1 MIYTLDQH
9 SVKTAGDNFYIAPNA
24 TVLGQVELG
33 EDVSVW
39 FGAVI
44 RGDVEKIIIGK
55 GSNIQ
60 DLSVLHVDPGSPIII
75 GENVTVGH
83 KVMLHG
89 CTIGNNSL
97 IGINSVIL
105 NGAQVGNNC
114 LIGANTLIAEG
125 KEIPD
130 GSLVMGSPAKIIR
143 TLSEEQQ
150 ARLVMSAEIYVK
162 NFKRFKAEMQADQ
175 KN

>member
-9 SVKTAGDNFYIAPNA
+9 KVKTAGDNFYIAPNA

-105 NGAQVGNNC
+105 NNVEIGNNC
-114 LIGANTLIAEG
+114 LIGANTLLTEG
-125 KEIPD
+125 TKIPD
-130 GSLVMGSPAKIIR
+130 NSLVMGSPGKVKKEVDENLKIILA
-143 TLSEEQQ
+143 TQ
-150 ARLVMSAEIYVK
+150 
-162 NFKRFKAEMQADQ
+162 
-175 KN
+175 

>member
-9 SVKTAGDNFYIAPNA
+9 KVKTAGDNFYIAPNA

-105 NGAQVGNNC
+105 NNVEIGNNC
-114 LIGANTLIAEG
+114 LIGANTLLTEG
-125 KEIPD
+125 TKIPD
-130 GSLVMGSPAKIIR
+130 NSLVMGSPGKVKKEVDENLKIN
-143 TLSEEQQ
+143 T
-150 ARLVMSAEIYVK
+150 
-162 NFKRFKAEMQADQ
+162 
-175 KN
+175 

>member
-105 NGAQVGNNC
+105 NNVEIGNNC
-114 LIGANTLIAEG
+114 LIGANTLLTEG
-125 KEIPD
+125 TKIPD
-130 GSLVMGSPAKIIR
+130 NSLVMGSPGKVKKEVDENLKII
-143 TLSEEQQ
+143 LK
-150 ARLVMSAEIYVK
+150 ASAEHYVE
-162 NFKRFKAEMQADQ
+162 NGKRFKSGLKEE
-175 KN
+175 N

>member
-105 NGAQVGNNC
+105 NNVEIGNNC
-114 LIGANTLIAEG
+114 LIGANTLLTEG
-125 KEIPD
+125 TKIPD
-130 GSLVMGSPAKIIR
+130 NSLVMGSPG
-143 TLSEEQQ
+143 
-150 ARLVMSAEIYVK
+150 
-162 NFKRFKAEMQADQ
+162 
-175 KN
+175 

>member
-9 SVKTAGDNFYIAPNA
+9 RVKTVGDNFYVAPNA
-24 TVLGQVELG
+24 TVIGQVELG

-105 NGAQVGNNC
+105 NNVEIGNNC
-114 LIGANTLIAEG
+114 LIGANTLLTEG
-125 KEIPD
+125 TKIPD
-130 GSLVMGSPAKIIR
+130 NSLVMGSPGKVKKELDENLKII
-143 TLSEEQQ
+143 LKGAPEH
-150 ARLVMSAEIYVK
+150 
-162 NFKRFKAEMQADQ
+162 
-175 KN
+175 

>member
-105 NGAQVGNNC
+105 NNVEIGNNC
-114 LIGANTLIAEG
+114 LIGANTLLTEG
-125 KEIPD
+125 TKIPD
-130 GSLVMGSPAKIIR
+130 NSLVMGSPGKVRKEVDENLKII
-143 TLSEEQQ
+143 LKG
-150 ARLVMSAEIYVK
+150 SAEHNVE
-162 NFKRFKAEMQADQ
+162 NGKRFKSGLKEE
-175 KN
+175 N

>member
-9 SVKTAGDNFYIAPNA
+9 SVKTVGDNFYIAPNA

-105 NGAQVGNNC
+105 NNVEIGNNC
-114 LIGANTLIAEG
+114 LIGANTLLTEG
-125 KEIPD
+125 TKIPD
-130 GSLVMGSPAKIIR
+130 NSLVMG
-143 TLSEEQQ
+143 LS
-150 ARLVMSAEIYVK
+150 LIHI
-162 NFKRFKAEMQADQ
+162 
-175 KN
+175 

>member
-9 SVKTAGDNFYIAPNA
+9 SVKTVGDNFYIAPNA

-33 EDVSVW
+33 ENASVW
-39 FGAVI
+39 FGAVV
-44 RGDVEKIIIGK
+44 RGDVEKIFIGK

-60 DLSVLHVDPGSPIII
+60 DLSVLHVDPGCPIEI

-89 CTIGNNSL
+89 CKIGNNSL

-105 NGAQVGNNC
+105 NNVEIGDNC
-114 LIGANTLIAEG
+114 LIGANTLLTEG
-125 KEIPD
+125 TKIPNN
-130 GSLVMGSPAKIIR
+130 SLVMGSPGKVKKEVDENLMLI
-143 TLSEEQQ
+143 LKG
-150 ARLVMSAEIYVK
+150 SAEHLSLIHI
-162 NFKRFKAEMQADQ
+162 
-175 KN
+175 

>member
-1 MIYTLDQH
+1 MIYTFEKH
-9 SVKTAGDNFYIAPNA
+9 SVKTYGESFYVAPNA
-24 TVLGQVELG
+24 TVLGQVELA

-44 RGDVEKIIIGK
+44 RGDVEKIFIGK

-60 DLSVLHVDPGSPIII
+60 DLSVLHVDPGSPINI

-89 CTIGNNSL
+89 CKIGDNTL

-105 NGAQVGNNC
+105 NNVEIGRNC
-114 LIGANTLIAEG
+114 LIGANTLLTEG
-125 KEIPD
+125 TIIPD
-130 GSLVMGSPAKIIR
+130 NSLVMGSPGKVKKEVDENLMLILKA
-143 TLSEEQQ
+143 
-150 ARLVMSAEIYVK
+150 SAEHYVQ
-162 NFKRFKAEMQADQ
+162 NAKRFKSGLKEEN
-175 KN
+175 K

>member
-105 NGAQVGNNC
+105 NNVEIGNNC
-114 LIGANTLIAEG
+114 LIGANTLLTEG
-125 KEIPD
+125 TKIPD
-130 GSLVMGSPAKIIR
+130 NSLVMGSPGTVSYTHLRAHE
-143 TLSEEQQ
+143 T
-150 ARLVMSAEIYVK
+150 V
-162 NFKRFKAEMQADQ
+162 
-175 KN
+175 

>member
-105 NGAQVGNNC
+105 NNVEIGNNC
-114 LIGANTLIAEG
+114 LIGANTLLTEG
-125 KEIPD
+125 TKIPD
-130 GSLVMGSPAKIIR
+130 NSLVMGSPGKVKKEVDENLKII
-143 TLSEEQQ
+143 LKG
-150 ARLVMSAEIYVK
+150 SAEHYVE
-162 NFKRFKAEMQADQ
+162 NAKRFKSGLKEE
-175 KN
+175 N

>member
-9 SVKTAGDNFYIAPNA
+9 RVKTVGDNFYIAPNA

-97 IGINSVIL
+97 VGINSVIL
-105 NGAQVGNNC
+105 NNVEIGNNC
-114 LIGANTLIAEG
+114 LIGAILF
-125 KEIPD
+125 
-130 GSLVMGSPAKIIR
+130 SQR
-143 TLSEEQQ
+143 EQKFQ
-150 ARLVMSAEIYVK
+150 TTRLLWDLQERLR
-162 NFKRFKAEMQADQ
+162 KRLMRI
-175 KN
+175 

>member
-9 SVKTAGDNFYIAPNA
+9 RVKTVGDNFYVAPNA
-24 TVLGQVELG
+24 TVIGQVELG

-60 DLSVLHVDPGSPIII
+60 DLSVLHVDSGSPIII

-105 NGAQVGNNC
+105 NNVEIGNNC
-114 LIGANTLIAEG
+114 LIGANTLLTEG
-125 KEIPD
+125 TKIPD
-130 GSLVMGSPAKIIR
+130 NSLVMGSPGKVKKEVDENLKII
-143 TLSEEQQ
+143 LKG
-150 ARLVMSAEIYVK
+150 SAEHYAE
-162 NFKRFKAEMQADQ
+162 NGKRFKSGLKEE
-175 KN
+175 N

>member
-9 SVKTAGDNFYIAPNA
+9 KVKTAGDNFYIAPNA

-105 NGAQVGNNC
+105 NNVEIGKNC
-114 LIGANTLIAEG
+114 LIGANTLLTEG
-125 KEIPD
+125 TKIPD
-130 GSLVMGSPAKIIR
+130 NSLVMGSPGKVKKEVDENLKIILA
-143 TLSEEQQ
+143 TQ
-150 ARLVMSAEIYVK
+150 
-162 NFKRFKAEMQADQ
+162 
-175 KN
+175 

>member
-105 NGAQVGNNC
+105 NNVEIGNNC
-114 LIGANTLIAEG
+114 LIGANTLLTEG
-125 KEIPD
+125 TKIPD
-130 GSLVMGSPAKIIR
+130 NSLVMGSPGKVKKEVDENLKII
-143 TLSEEQQ
+143 LKG
-150 ARLVMSAEIYVK
+150 SACLLYTSPSP
-162 NFKRFKAEMQADQ
+162 RDA
-175 KN
+175 

>member
-9 SVKTAGDNFYIAPNA
+9 SVKTVGDNFYIAPNA

-33 EDVSVW
+33 ENASVW
-39 FGAVI
+39 FGAVV
-44 RGDVEKIIIGK
+44 RGDVENIFIGK

-60 DLSVLHVDPGSPIII
+60 DLSVLHVDPGCPIEI

-89 CTIGNNSL
+89 CKIGNNSL

-105 NGAQVGNNC
+105 NNVEIGDNC
-114 LIGANTLIAEG
+114 LIGANTLLTEG
-125 KEIPD
+125 TKIPNN
-130 GSLVMGSPAKIIR
+130 SLVMGSPGKVKKEVDENLMLI
-143 TLSEEQQ
+143 LKG
-150 ARLVMSAEIYVK
+150 SAEHYVQ
-162 NFKRFKAEMQADQ
+162 NAMRFKLGLKEEDR
-175 KN
+175 

>member
-1 MIYTLDQH
+1 MIYTLEQH
-9 SVKTAGDNFYIAPNA
+9 KVKTEGDNFYIAPNA

-39 FGAVI
+39 FGAII

-105 NGAQVGNNC
+105 NNVEIGNNC
-114 LIGANTLIAEG
+114 LIGANTLLTEG
-125 KEIPD
+125 TKIPD
-130 GSLVMGSPAKIIR
+130 NSLVMGSPGK
-143 TLSEEQQ
+143 
-150 ARLVMSAEIYVK
+150 VK
-162 NFKRFKAEMQADQ
+162 KEVDENFCSFCEKGICAY
-175 KN
+175 

>member
-9 SVKTAGDNFYIAPNA
+9 KVKTAGDNFYIAPNA

-105 NGAQVGNNC
+105 NNVEIGNNC
-114 LIGANTLIAEG
+114 LIGANTLLTEG
-125 KEIPD
+125 TKIPD
-130 GSLVMGSPAKIIR
+130 NSLVMCAAGVHNW
-143 TLSEEQQ
+143 QQ
-150 ARLVMSAEIYVK
+150 LFSCR
-162 NFKRFKAEMQADQ
+162 
-175 KN
+175 

>member
-33 EDVSVW
+33 EDVSIW

-60 DLSVLHVDPGSPIII
+60 DLSVLHVDPGSQLLLEKMSQWAIKSCFMVALL
-75 GENVTVGH
+75 E
-83 KVMLHG
+83 
-89 CTIGNNSL
+89 TI
-97 IGINSVIL
+97 
-105 NGAQVGNNC
+105 
-114 LIGANTLIAEG
+114 
-125 KEIPD
+125 
-130 GSLVMGSPAKIIR
+130 R
-143 TLSEEQQ
+143 
-150 ARLVMSAEIYVK
+150 
-162 NFKRFKAEMQADQ
+162 
-175 KN
+175 

>member
-9 SVKTAGDNFYIAPNA
+9 SVKTVGDNFYIAPNA

-33 EDVSVW
+33 ENASVW
-39 FGAVI
+39 FGAVV
-44 RGDVEKIIIGK
+44 RGDVEKIFIGK

-60 DLSVLHVDPGSPIII
+60 DLSVLHVDPGCPIEI

-89 CTIGNNSL
+89 CKIGNNSL

-105 NGAQVGNNC
+105 NNVEIGDNC
-114 LIGANTLIAEG
+114 LIGANTCLLYTSDA
-125 KEIPD
+125 
-130 GSLVMGSPAKIIR
+130 
-143 TLSEEQQ
+143 
-150 ARLVMSAEIYVK
+150 
-162 NFKRFKAEMQADQ
+162 ADDP
-175 KN
+175 

>member
-44 RGDVEKIIIGK
+44 RGDVEKIIHCK

-105 NGAQVGNNC
+105 NNVEIGNNC
-114 LIGANTLIAEG
+114 LIGANTLLTEG
-125 KEIPD
+125 TKIPD
-130 GSLVMGSPAKIIR
+130 NSLVMGSPGK
-143 TLSEEQQ
+143 
-150 ARLVMSAEIYVK
+150 VK
-162 NFKRFKAEMQADQ
+162 KEVDENLKLF
-175 KN
+175 

>member
-55 GSNIQ
+55 GSNKIYRFC
-60 DLSVLHVDPGSPIII
+60 
-75 GENVTVGH
+75 
-83 KVMLHG
+83 MLILEVQLLLVKMSQWAIKS
-89 CTIGNNSL
+89 CFMVALLETI
-97 IGINSVIL
+97 
-105 NGAQVGNNC
+105 
-114 LIGANTLIAEG
+114 
-125 KEIPD
+125 
-130 GSLVMGSPAKIIR
+130 R
-143 TLSEEQQ
+143 
-150 ARLVMSAEIYVK
+150 
-162 NFKRFKAEMQADQ
+162 
-175 KN
+175 